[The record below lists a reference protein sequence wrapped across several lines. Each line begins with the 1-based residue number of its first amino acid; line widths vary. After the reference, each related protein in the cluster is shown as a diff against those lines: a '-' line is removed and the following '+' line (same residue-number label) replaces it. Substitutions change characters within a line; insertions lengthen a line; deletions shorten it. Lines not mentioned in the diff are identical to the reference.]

1 MGLIVNSNLI
11 PLLQGLVTGLASYAK
26 SQDVKLYFSTRVDNL
41 MTHQNPELVLAEISA
56 LLTKVVSLTPEGCEV
71 NVSVLSCSQNS
82 KQYLLVI
89 ENTGVDLSRVWE
101 IVSSV
106 KTGLTVERTHEGTR
120 FQVALAVYNLSEQE
134 RNESNGTNVS
144 AKFPIYFSAIQK
156 RLSFHFSNVENLEKA
171 AALKGSCE
179 GAFLKKVNVV
189 IETHLEDS
197 DFKVDALAD
206 AMALSRTQ
214 LFRRI
219 KALTKKSPQQYLRF
233 VRLDR
238 AKKLLQDKTE
248 DYNVSEVGYKVGFAS
263 KSHFTR
269 SFQKEFGFNPS
280 DLI

>member
-1 MGLIVNSNLI
+1 MSLIISSNLI
-11 PLLQGLVTGLASYAK
+11 PLLHGLVTGLSSFASF
-26 SQDVKLYFSTRVDNL
+26 QEVKLSFSTRVDNL
-41 MTHQNPELVLAEISA
+41 LTNQNPESVLSEISS
-56 LLTKVVSLTPEGCEV
+56 LLTKVISLTPEGFEV
-71 NVSVLSCSQNS
+71 DVSVDVCSQNV

-101 IVSSV
+101 ILSSV
-106 KTGLTVERTHEGTR
+106 KTGLTVERIKDGTR
-120 FQVALAVYNLSEQE
+120 FRVSLAVYNLSEQE
-134 RNESNGTNVS
+134 RNGSTNAS
-144 AKFPIYFSAIQK
+144 SSGKFPIYFSAIQK

-171 AALKGSCE
+171 AALKGNCE
-179 GAFLKKVNVV
+179 GVFLKKVNSV
-189 IETHLEDS
+189 IETNLEDS

-214 LFRRI
+214 LFRKI
-219 KALTKKSPQQYLRF
+219 KALTKMSPQQYLRF

-238 AKKLLQDKTE
+238 AKKLLQDKSE
-248 DYNVSEVGYKVGFAS
+248 DLNVSEVGYKVGFAS

>member
-1 MGLIVNSNLI
+1 MSLIISSNLI
-11 PLLQGLVTGLASYAK
+11 PLLHGLVTGLSSFAS
-26 SQDVKLYFSTRVDNL
+26 SQEVKLSFSTRVDNL
-41 MTHQNPELVLAEISA
+41 LTNQNPESVLSEISA
-56 LLTKVVSLTPEGCEV
+56 LLTKVISLTPEGFEV
-71 NVSVLSCSQNS
+71 DVSVDVCSQNV

-101 IVSSV
+101 ILSFV
-106 KTGLTVERTHEGTR
+106 KTGLTVEKIKDGTR
-120 FQVALAVYNLSEQE
+120 FRVSLAIYNLSEQE
-134 RNESNGTNVS
+134 RNGSSNDSSSG
-144 AKFPIYFSAIQK
+144 KFPIYFSAIQK

-171 AALKGSCE
+171 AALKGNCE
-179 GAFLKKVNVV
+179 GVFLKKVNSV
-189 IETHLEDS
+189 IETNLEDS

-214 LFRRI
+214 LFRKI
-219 KALTKKSPQQYLRF
+219 KALTKMSPQQYLRF

-238 AKKLLQDKTE
+238 AKKLLQDKSE
-248 DYNVSEVGYKVGFAS
+248 DLNVSEVGYKVGFAS